1 VARRRTVVV
10 GDSLG
15 VGTVPYLQRALG
27 GPVRADVR
35 VGRSSSDGVNALSRL
50 LRGGADQVVLDLGTN
65 DGSAQQLR
73 QSVRRAQSLAGNRP
87 IYIPTV
93 NGPGAAQK
101 NAMLRRLAGGNV
113 HLVNWAGQSRGLVG
127 GDGIHASGRGYQQ
140 RAQIVAHS
148 INRADAAS
156 SAPTN
161 GGTMAFQDIRLRRRD
176 PLLAHIISGGG
187 LSSGGLQDVARRL
200 AGDGPGS
207 PIAFHPDAHGNVTNI
222 PPGSNLKGDVLNGQL
237 DQPGSLAD
245 DGRPESSVLLG
256 TGMKA
261 GGLGRAPVQ
270 YKRSVVRRHGK
281 LLEAH
286 SYGPGT
292 ETRYFERKNPAVLQA
307 AAAQAAQQQTGAPVT
322 PASGL
327 SPRDEELLK
336 MLLGNPSL
344 HR

>member
-1 VARRRTVVV
+1 MARRRTVVV

-73 QSVRRAQSLAGNRP
+73 QSVRRAQSLAGDRP

-140 RAQIVAHS
+140 RARIVAHS

-156 SAPTN
+156 SPATT

-176 PLLAHIISGGG
+176 PSPLLAQIIGGGG
-187 LSSGGLQDVARRL
+187 LRDVSGVAGQERPLDENPVDPAHL
-200 AGDGPGS
+200 AAAIQNRPQS
-207 PIAFHPDAHGNVTNI
+207 
-222 PPGSNLKGDVLNGQL
+222 
-237 DQPGSLAD
+237 PGSLAD
-245 DGRPESSVLLG
+245 DRPESSVLLG

-261 GGLGRAPVQ
+261 GGFGRAPAQ
-270 YKRSVVRRHGK
+270 FKRSVVRRGGK

-292 ETRYFERKNPAVLQA
+292 ETQYFERKNPAVLQA
-307 AAAQAAQQQTGAPVT
+307 AAAQAAQQQTGTPVV

-336 MLLGNPSL
+336 MLLGNPTL
-344 HR
+344 RR